1 MVDDGWRSLWCP
13 IPSAWRL
20 PDEPD
25 LPPPNNLILIWA
37 ESRRL
42 CHETQWSTRG
52 SDMTQMCSCVWT
64 QLEWIGWWNNA
75 RATLLL
81 SSRLLRPR
89 SSFPSLAPLS
99 RWRTT
104 DAIPTQMTY
113 KTPDLMKRR
122 ILPYIL
128 FKHWLFE
135 QSQTSFCPHWCVSHL
150 FGVYVY

>member
-1 MVDDGWRSLWCP
+1 MGDVHCGARFHQPKGFQTSP
-13 IPSAWRL
+13 ICHHQTISSSSEPRAEGFVMRPNDPHVAVTWHRCVLVYEPS
-20 PDEPD
+20 
-25 LPPPNNLILIWA
+25 
-37 ESRRL
+37 
-42 CHETQWSTRG
+42 
-52 SDMTQMCSCVWT
+52 
-64 QLEWIGWWNNA
+64 WNELVGEIMHIA

-104 DAIPTQMTY
+104 DAIPTQMTN

-128 FKHWLFE
+128 LKHWLFE
-135 QSQTSFCPHWCVSHL
+135 KSQTSFCPHRCVSHL